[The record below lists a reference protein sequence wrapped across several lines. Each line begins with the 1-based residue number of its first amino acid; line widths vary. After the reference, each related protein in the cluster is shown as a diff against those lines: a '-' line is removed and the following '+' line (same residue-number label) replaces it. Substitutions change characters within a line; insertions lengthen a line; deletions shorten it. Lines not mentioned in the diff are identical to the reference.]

1 MTTPYPN
8 AVLDDKDLQ
17 EKLAAINPKY
27 GPWVTRVAGEV
38 WGLPLLDQKTK
49 ALIALTTDVVNQ
61 SPLGGSG
68 SALAAHVHIAMAQ
81 GASREE
87 IEELFLFLTVYA
99 GFNKMVGC
107 FAALNDLLD
116 AKS

>member
-1 MTTPYPN
+1 MTTPYAN

-27 GPWVTRVAGEV
+27 GPWVTRVAGEM
-38 WGLPLLDQKTK
+38 WGLPLIDQKTK
-49 ALIALTTDVVNQ
+49 ALIALTTDAVNQ
-61 SPLGGSG
+61 SPLGGPG
-68 SALAAHVHIAMAQ
+68 SAFAAHVHIALNQ
-81 GASREE
+81 GATRDE

-107 FAALNDLLD
+107 FAALNDIMESR
-116 AKS
+116 A